1 MFLPDGRVLIM
12 DNELYKRT
20 IEQSIVLDL
29 LGSEPPTDQ
38 LDQLSVNPSMCLE
51 TSEEDKNQS
60 SSVSRFQKDNN
71 RKQSQ
76 ANQKRRAQN
85 EGDMQVDTNTIV
97 SPSQQLQQTP
107 QSEDFNRTTQTFS
120 INSPAR
126 AHKDF
131 LAILN

>member
-29 LGSEPPTDQ
+29 LGSDPPTDQ
-38 LDQLSVNPSMCLE
+38 LDQLSVNPSLGVDN
-51 TSEEDKNQS
+51 SEEDKNQS
-60 SSVSRFQKDNN
+60 SSVSRFQKENN

-85 EGDMQVDTNTIV
+85 EGDMQVDTSTIV
-97 SPSQQLQQTP
+97 SPSQQL
-107 QSEDFNRTTQTFS
+107 
-120 INSPAR
+120 
-126 AHKDF
+126 
-131 LAILN
+131 